1 MFTEFYPLGSN
12 ITGMYLRTVT
22 RDSEWLS
29 NQGKLENVFIWI
41 WIAAPN
47 DFEAAN
53 TDNEIPRTFF
63 AHH

>member
-12 ITGMYLRTVT
+12 ITGMCSRTA
-22 RDSEWLS
+22 RQDSERLG
-29 NQGKLENVFIWI
+29 NHGKLQNVFMWI
-41 WIAAPN
+41 WIAAPD

-63 AHH
+63 ANH